1 MNCVT
6 ACQGP
11 RAASSSCLAGTGA
24 IVLCLRN
31 SAALDSA
38 QTQNGASRYTAQT
51 HEAQMPGVG
60 QQAPSWPNSPSQR
73 PLLRFCLGG
82 PSLLVVLGPRWPW
95 SGPDGHTDD
104 GDGSLDGSADG
115 YSSDVHNAAPL
126 PRTSHLQHLQSA
138 LTARPTSTTACQPPG
153 APKTMICR
161 PTRSFVL
168 PVQAACRDRRHL

>member
-73 PLLRFCLGG
+73 PLLRFCAFALEVQVSWSSWGHAGG
-82 PSLLVVLGPRWPW
+82 PGQMATPMMAMGASMAPPMATAPMYTMLRPYLALHTFSIYSLP
-95 SGPDGHTDD
+95 
-104 GDGSLDGSADG
+104 
-115 YSSDVHNAAPL
+115 
-126 PRTSHLQHLQSA
+126 
-138 LTARPTSTTACQPPG
+138 
-153 APKTMICR
+153 
-161 PTRSFVL
+161 
-168 PVQAACRDRRHL
+168 